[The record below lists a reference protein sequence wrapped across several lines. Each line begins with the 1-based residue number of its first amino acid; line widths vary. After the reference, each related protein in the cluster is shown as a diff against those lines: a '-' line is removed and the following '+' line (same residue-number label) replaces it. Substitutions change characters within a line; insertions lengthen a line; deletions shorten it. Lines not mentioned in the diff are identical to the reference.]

1 MSDVICIDSYKLG
14 TLSGLIENSK
24 AVEKFEG
31 KLKVMISSNDIETME
46 GCFAD
51 ACIGLK
57 IEYIQLRSISS
68 IENATKV
75 LRIEEILKE
84 YSAAKKI

>member
-1 MSDVICIDSYKLG
+1 
-14 TLSGLIENSK
+14 LIENAKS
-24 AVEKFEG
+24 VEKFEG
-31 KLKVMISSNDIETME
+31 KLKVMISNNDVETME

-57 IEYIQLRSISS
+57 IEYIQLKSISN
-68 IENATKV
+68 IENAAKV
-75 LRIEEILKE
+75 LMIEEILKD